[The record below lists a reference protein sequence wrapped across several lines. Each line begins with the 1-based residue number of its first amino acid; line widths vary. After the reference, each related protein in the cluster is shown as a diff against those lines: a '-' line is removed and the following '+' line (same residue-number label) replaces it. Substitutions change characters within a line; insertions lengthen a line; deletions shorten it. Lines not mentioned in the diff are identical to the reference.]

1 MSRDRDSVQNI
12 IIVAFAVCLVCAVVV
27 SAAAVV
33 LRPMQ
38 QQNVELDMK
47 ANILQAAGLRDPS
60 MSVEEQFESIETRVI
75 NLRTGEF
82 ADDIDPDEFNQRQA
96 ARNPQTSRALSSGED
111 IAGLSRLEEYSLV
124 YISRDESGEIGV
136 LILPVRGYGLW
147 STMYG
152 FLALEDDLNTI
163 AGLGFYEHGET
174 PGLGG
179 EITNPNW
186 VAQWPGKEIYN
197 ESGDVAVNVVG
208 TAPEEHDIDAIS
220 GATLTSRGVENLME
234 FWMGEQGFKPF
245 LQNLESGEVS

>member
-12 IIVAFAVCLVCAVVV
+12 IVVAFAVCLVCAVVV

-38 QQNVELDMK
+38 QQNVELDMR

-60 MSVEEQFESIETRVI
+60 MTVEEQFESIETRVI

-82 ADDIDPDEFNQRQA
+82 ADDIDPNEFDQRQA
-96 ARNPQTSRALSSGED
+96 ARNPQRSEALSSSED

-124 YISRDESGEIGV
+124 YISRGDNGEIGV

-152 FLALEDDLNTI
+152 FVALEDDLNTI

-197 ESGDVAVNVVG
+197 ESDELAINVVG
-208 TAPEEHDIDAIS
+208 SAPEEHDIDAIS
-220 GATLTSRGVENLME
+220 GATLTSRGVESLME

-245 LQNLESGEVS
+245 LENLRSGEVS